1 MHPIFIM
8 LALLILFGAHLARL
22 PARGGVW
29 LAGGAFVGGLVI
41 TALLLRVLFGGLGIG
56 RTTDFDRVVNA
67 AVALAGQDDAP
78 LIVFTGASYSR
89 NALDDETLTQA
100 LRARGFPHRAINLS
114 LEAASMLEREA
125 HLEAFM
131 ERSGRVPDVIFIEI
145 ARDFDMRVA
154 QFFDNSKFSARG
166 IEQFG
171 PVESAWT
178 LRGLAG
184 GACPGAA
191 GCVKDTAF
199 LGLHVALNA
208 ANIGLGA
215 RGQSAAQA
223 GELASYDPQDTPREE
238 IDLLDRALGLSGEP
252 DISPITGPDWAR
264 DFRQAWRARLARQG
278 VDAIGY
284 YFPPVIDAGKRA
296 YAEGLCRGELSDLV
310 CIAPQDEALLDALD
324 ADVWFDRSHLLD
336 PGAQLYSTWLAGKI
350 AESGILASPEAPTGT
365 EGGAQ

>member
-1 MHPIFIM
+1 MHPIFIL

-29 LAGGAFVGGLVI
+29 LASGAFVAGLVAM
-41 TALLLRVLFGGLGIG
+41 ALLLRVVFGGLGIG

-67 AVALAGQDDAP
+67 AVAAASQDDAP
-78 LIVFTGASYSR
+78 LIIFTGASYSR

-114 LEAASMLEREA
+114 LEAASMLERQA
-125 HLEAFM
+125 HLEAFID
-131 ERSGRVPDVIFIEI
+131 RSGRIPDVVFIEV

-171 PVESAWT
+171 PVETVWT
-178 LRGLAG
+178 LRGLTN

-199 LGLHVALNA
+199 LGLHFALNA
-208 ANIGLGA
+208 ANVGLGA
-215 RGQSAAQA
+215 RGEPAGQA
-223 GELASYDPQDTPREE
+223 GDLASYDPQDTPREE
-238 IDLLDRALGLSGEP
+238 IDLLDRGLALTAAP
-252 DISPITGPDWAR
+252 DVSPVTGPPWAR
-264 DFRQAWRARLARQG
+264 DFRQAWRAHLTRQG
-278 VDAIGY
+278 VGRTGY
-284 YFPPVIDAGKRA
+284 YFPPVIEANKRA
-296 YAEGLCRGELSDLV
+296 YAEGLCRGELSDPV

-324 ADVWFDRSHLLD
+324 DDVWFDRSHLLD
-336 PGAQLYSTWLAGKI
+336 PGAQLYSSWLAGKI
-350 AESGILASPEAPTGT
+350 AESGILAGPEAASGPG
-365 EGGAQ
+365 GGAE